1 MSTIDP
7 DELILMGRVMRG
19 HGIKG
24 EVKVFCETDNPRRFE
39 SLDRVFLGRDIY
51 SAAPHEI
58 ESVRYQEHAK
68 KGTLVL
74 LKLADVDDRTAADQ
88 LRNAEVYSTAD
99 DLPPLDEGQLFLH
112 DMVGLRVEMEDGTLV
127 GEVKDMMRLPA
138 HDTFVIA
145 REDKPDALVPD
156 VEEFVVSLDMEERL
170 LRIAPIEGL
179 LE

>member
-1 MSTIDP
+1 
-7 DELILMGRVMRG
+7 MGRVMRG

-24 EVKVFCETDNPRRFE
+24 EVKVFCETEDPKRFE
-39 SLDRVFLGRDIY
+39 TLDRVFVGRDIY
-51 SAAPHEI
+51 GAESHPI

-74 LKLADVDDRTAADQ
+74 LKLADVEDRTAADR
-88 LRNAEVYSTAD
+88 LRSAQVYSTEE
-99 DLPPLDEGQLFLH
+99 DLPPLEEGQIFLH
-112 DMVGLRVEMEDGTLV
+112 DLVGLRVEMEDGTFV

-145 REDKPDALVPD
+145 RDDKPDALVPD
-156 VEEFVVSLDMEERL
+156 VEEFVVSLDMDDRL